1 MPYLLRLLE
10 RGKFLTA
17 LSYLEGWKRGEVELE
32 EEEILAAVKCEKA
45 QVGFKAVEVL
55 FERFPFERAKEIFR
69 KLFGVTP
76 FSPPVKFLFP
86 AVSKDE
92 KVLVSG
98 LAFLSDKTFSL
109 CRELSQVKEVVG
121 KEFAFFYD
129 REFTGNSFQAPLAY
143 ALLYG
148 ELPKNILLSGR
159 LFPNG
164 DFEAERVREKEEVA
178 MKNGKFLIAKGNV
191 HEIKE
196 FLSQEEKNVPLF
208 IATGSKEVNLPSF
221 ETLCESV
228 GFKPLKGFLDEETLI
243 VELPELLPENK
254 DWKEFFVPIK
264 ERVIKLKELLPD
276 LSLHVALKAPIT
288 FSLGAGAVIGTGK
301 VPVAIYHFENGNY
314 HRVIDLR
321 KDSRRI
327 KRRKREL
334 SFIEIEE
341 KVKGSDT
348 AVVALQVASHETR
361 SKGEE
366 LSKKFNADFFYVNAP
381 ELKGSL
387 PLSLDWTEVVS
398 EIYEA
403 FNRIYDRGYKK
414 FHLVMSVPNPIAFA
428 LGMAVGNYWDVV
440 VWSYFKTLKDYKP
453 VYNLGEV
460 ENI

>member
-1 MPYLLRLLE
+1 
-10 RGKFLTA
+10 
-17 LSYLEGWKRGEVELE
+17 
-32 EEEILAAVKCEKA
+32 
-45 QVGFKAVEVL
+45 
-55 FERFPFERAKEIFR
+55 
-69 KLFGVTP
+69 
-76 FSPPVKFLFP
+76 
-86 AVSKDE
+86 
-92 KVLVSG
+92 
-98 LAFLSDKTFSL
+98 
-109 CRELSQVKEVVG
+109 VKEVVG

-348 AVVALQVASHETR
+348 AVIALQVASHETR

-366 LSKKFNADFFYVNAP
+366 LSK
-381 ELKGSL
+381 
-387 PLSLDWTEVVS
+387 
-398 EIYEA
+398 I
-403 FNRIYDRGYKK
+403 
-414 FHLVMSVPNPIAFA
+414 
-428 LGMAVGNYWDVV
+428 
-440 VWSYFKTLKDYKP
+440 
-453 VYNLGEV
+453 
-460 ENI
+460 